1 LSPFEPG
8 TKVRI
13 RSREEGRW
21 SDPVPG
27 ISAEVPLTAF
37 YEGAKRGFGTRH
49 HLFRSRTG
57 WRLALDDWEIKRG
70 YDIRAE

>member
-1 LSPFEPG
+1 MSPFELG
-8 TKVRI
+8 AKVRI

-21 SDPVPG
+21 REAVPG

>member
-1 LSPFEPG
+1 LTVFEPG

-21 SDPVPG
+21 SDAVPG
-27 ISAEVPLTAF
+27 ISSEIPLTAF
-37 YEGAKRGFGTRH
+37 YEGAEKGTGTRH

-57 WRLALDDWEIKRG
+57 WRLALDDWEIRQG